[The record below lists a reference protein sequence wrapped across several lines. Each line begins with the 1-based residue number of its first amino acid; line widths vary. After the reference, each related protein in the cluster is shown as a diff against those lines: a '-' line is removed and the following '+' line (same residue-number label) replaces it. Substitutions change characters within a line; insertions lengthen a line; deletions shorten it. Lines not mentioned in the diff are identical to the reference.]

1 MDQEPGETY
10 NATLVL
16 TLVTGQ
22 MVTLDAT
29 HTRVGTQWLSDA
41 GGLESLERIL
51 GSVTNGGNQPGTRC
65 IVEVDDTGRPVRF
78 FPAHAVVIARIDLYP
93 LEQ

>member
-1 MDQEPGETY
+1 MGQNPGEPY
-10 NATLVL
+10 SATLVL

-29 HTRVGTQWLSDA
+29 HTRVGAQWLSDA

-51 GSVTNGGNQPGTRC
+51 GASNSQGNQPGARC
-65 IVEVDDTGRPVRF
+65 IVEVDDNGRPVRF
-78 FPAHAVVIARIDLYP
+78 FPAHAVVIARIDPYP